1 MAHRKESVRP
11 EAEIDYQTKKNLED
25 KYTRLYKKSRKK
37 TDKLRKEL
45 KATIPS
51 REHSWP
57 KWLGGYKDTDESKR
71 IKKELTTEHKHRKF
85 IDKREKS
92 LEKLGDD
99 PITKHGTG
107 SLEKRRLLDMGVYRD
122 KKGGEVLE
130 AHPGRRTQTERLGE
144 EPFHRQ
150 KRKGGGIAQRGLG
163 RAFVKGGKA

>member
-11 EAEIDYQTKKNLED
+11 EAEIDYQAKKNLED
-25 KYTRLYKKSRKK
+25 KHTRLYKESIKK

-57 KWLGGYKDTDESKR
+57 KWLGGYKPTEESKR
-71 IKKELTTEHKHRKF
+71 LNKEINKERKF
-85 IDKREKS
+85 QKWNDKYDAR

-107 SLEKRRLLDMGVYRD
+107 SIEKKRLLKMGVYRE
-122 KKGGEVLE
+122 KKGGQVLE
-130 AHPGRRTQTERLGE
+130 MA
-144 EPFHRQ
+144 
-150 KRKGGGIAQRGLG
+150 GGGRALRGLG
-163 RAFVKGGKA
+163 KAFMKGGKV

>member
-11 EAEIDYQTKKNLED
+11 EAEIDYQAKKNLED
-25 KYTRLYKKSRKK
+25 KHTRLYKKSRKK

-92 LEKLGDD
+92 LEKLGDK
-99 PITKHGTG
+99 PIKKGIGT
-107 SLEKRRLLDMGVYRD
+107 LEKRRLLDMGVYRD

-144 EPFHRQ
+144 EPFQRQ
-150 KRKGGGIAQRGLG
+150 KRQGGGIAQRGLG